1 MPDPAQRAKELFES
15 GLNCSQAVVCAFSD
29 VTGLDPKLAQ
39 RLASPL
45 GGGMGRM
52 REVCGAVSGMCMVL
66 GLLYGDG
73 IDCDPKAKA
82 AHYALVRSAAE
93 AFEKKNGDVVCRVL
107 LGLAP
112 GTRSDKPAAR
122 TNEYY
127 KKRPCSEY
135 VRDAVEILETIID
148 ARENGKDAAFDSI
161 SD

>member
-1 MPDPAQRAKELFES
+1 MSQRMDQAEVLFRQ
-15 GLNCSQAVVCAFSD
+15 GCNCSQAVVAAFCDKTHLD
-29 VTGLDPKLAQ
+29 VETAK
-39 RLASPL
+39 RLSAPF
-45 GGGMGRM
+45 GGGISGM

-73 IDCDPKAKA
+73 IDRDPKAKA

-122 TNEYY
+122 TSEYY

-148 ARENGKDAAFDSI
+148 ARENGKDTAFDSV